1 MSACAMHTG
10 VRGQLEWVTRK
21 YPIMQVLTIELL
33 PTQPSRWST
42 GFSLENGAWLS
53 KGSPGRLQ
61 RHQRSAA
68 LYSIGSQFLSSHMWF
83 QNGPNGT
90 CEGPS
95 WLSVNGSSPQE
106 WPVSDCLR
114 RNYSLGQHKS
124 LDIQTSPF
132 WKIKLIHLPLYLPRP
147 QYPCTSNQK
156 EILPRSFSLPQSDIP
171 NVALH
176 QKPIAEEC
184 VVQTWGEL
192 CKLNLSHREDCFPP
206 IKSVVWMWNVFHWLT
221 LNTCSPVGGAVWGY
235 IGSTSLGPALT
246 VDRLAPHLLVGE
258 DVILRLPTLAAC
270 CHSSP
275 TVFGTLSLVLEA
287 K

>member
-1 MSACAMHTG
+1 M
-10 VRGQLEWVTRK
+10 W
-21 YPIMQVLTIELL
+21 VLTIELL
-33 PTQPSRWST
+33 PNQPSRWST

-106 WPVSDCLR
+106 WPVNDCLR

-132 WKIKLIHLPLYLPRP
+132 WKIKLIHLPAPNTLVPLIKRKFYLVPFP
-147 QYPCTSNQK
+147 YHNQ
-156 EILPRSFSLPQSDIP
+156 IS
-171 NVALH
+171 
-176 QKPIAEEC
+176 
-184 VVQTWGEL
+184 QTWH
-192 CKLNLSHREDCFPP
+192 S
-206 IKSVVWMWNVFHWLT
+206 IKSRLQRSVWFRHEGNFVKSISATEKIASHQ
-221 LNTCSPVGGAVWGY
+221 
-235 IGSTSLGPALT
+235 
-246 VDRLAPHLLVGE
+246 
-258 DVILRLPTLAAC
+258 
-270 CHSSP
+270 
-275 TVFGTLSLVLEA
+275 
-287 K
+287 